1 MKKLGGRL
9 HSKDIKLTARNKS
22 CVSCKRNNAA
32 NKLFLSSQSTLA
44 KGAWDFRTSFD
55 EIEKEIR
62 AKSIMEEN
70 LPHDSEEVP
79 SDKDF
84 MANHH
89 FHKCSKSKKRS
100 SSMVELMIDTD
111 STKITHPLFSQ
122 TNVSNYIATA
132 FNMKS

>member
-1 MKKLGGRL
+1 MVFE
-9 HSKDIKLTARNKS
+9 A
-22 CVSCKRNNAA
+22 
-32 NKLFLSSQSTLA
+32 SQSKLE

-89 FHKCSKSKKRS
+89 FHKCSKNKRRS
-100 SSMVELMIDTD
+100 TSMVELKIDTD
-111 STKITHPLFSQ
+111 STRISHPLFSR

-132 FNMKS
+132 FNMRS